1 MSRLVPDAQAAQPA
15 APAAAGRRI
24 HSRHVVLDGSV
35 VHLAV
40 RPTFGGRR
48 GLLVDVSAGGV
59 GLVLD
64 GPVAVGTALAV
75 QPAAPGVA
83 GRPARV
89 AHCRPYPAP
98 AGAPWL
104 SWRERTAV
112 AACRILRLP
121 EPRAAQA
128 WFVGCEFARPLSDDE
143 LSEVLGR

>member
-1 MSRLVPDAQAAQPA
+1 MSRLVSETHTTPPA
-15 APAAAGRRI
+15 APTTPSRRG
-24 HSRHVVLDGSV
+24 HSRHVVFDGSV
-35 VHLAV
+35 VYLAV

-64 GPVAVGTALAV
+64 GPLEPGTALAV
-75 QPAAPGVA
+75 QPAAPGVE

-89 AHCRPYPAP
+89 AHCRPFPAP
-98 AGAPWL
+98 ADAPWL
-104 SWRERTAV
+104 SWRERMAV

-121 EPRAAQA
+121 EPRAARA
-128 WFVGCEFARPLSDDE
+128 WFVGCEFARPLSDNE